1 MKKLK
6 CRICNYENLLRVISL
21 GEQKITSIFKKYG
34 EHNNINAYEINLCM
48 CENCGL
54 IQVEET
60 TPPDDMYKTNSYGY
74 LSGISNTMVEH
85 LKKYNEE
92 ILEKINLNDGD
103 IVIDIGSNDSTFLH
117 FYSKN
122 IRRIG
127 VDPTGNQFKNY
138 YNDLELIPDYF
149 NKKNMMNYVGK
160 IKCKI
165 ITSICMFYDLPDP
178 VQFAKDIYDFLDDEG
193 IWTCEQSYLLEM
205 LKTNS
210 LDTICHE
217 HLEYYALI
225 QIIEI
230 ANRSNFKIIDIK
242 FNSSNGGSFRIYFAK
257 KESKKFTECTIL
269 INEILEE
276 ENNFNIKDK
285 KTYINFVK
293 NCDYELKKLTD
304 FINCINNNGKKAYI
318 YGASTKGNCILQYC
332 NITEELV
339 KYAVERNPEKI
350 GLSTN
355 TGIEI
360 IDEKTMRNHNPE
372 YLIVLPWHF
381 KNEII
386 QREKEYLDNG
396 GQLIFY
402 FPTFEIISSKPKLLI
417 TGCDGFISSYIK
429 ETFNEYI
436 LYGITKTKKKLEK
449 NITKFFFDMNDYDK
463 LENVIKIVNPES
475 IIHLAS
481 ISSSVEA
488 FENPL
493 KTLEN
498 NGIITVKL
506 CDIIY
511 KNNKKIKLFNTSS
524 SEIYKG
530 HEVFD
535 VNEYLNINNTLHSH
549 PYSIAK
555 IMGQQIIKF
564 YRETYNL
571 HFSNG
576 ILFTTQSIKKS
587 KNFLLNKIYNHI
599 KNESITEPIILG
611 NIDSYRNII
620 HPYDVVNSIKYI
632 LNNNTGDDY
641 NICNY
646 NSYKIEDLVFKL
658 YKNFNIEL
666 IKNEENNNYY
676 DKKLN
681 ILKLIIKNLNDGLDK
696 KSIDIK
702 GYPTKLINLGWKIK
716 YSIDDIINE
725 FK

>member
-1 MKKLK
+1 MKKIE
-6 CRICNYENLLRVISL
+6 CRICDSKNLSTVISL
-21 GEQKITSIFKKYG
+21 GNQKITSIFKKYG
-34 EHNNINAYEINLCM
+34 EHDDVKSYPVNLCI

-54 IQVEET
+54 IQLEET
-60 TPPDDMYKTNSYGY
+60 TPPDDMYKMNNYGY
-74 LSGISNTMVEH
+74 QSSINNTMKNH
-85 LKKYNEE
+85 LKQYHNE
-92 ILEKINLNDGD
+92 ILEKINLNDKD

-117 FYSKN
+117 FYNDN

-127 VDPTGNQFKNY
+127 VDPTGNQFKKY

-149 NKKNMMNYVGK
+149 NKQNVINHLGN
-160 IKCKI
+160 IKCKV

-178 VQFAKDIYDFLDDEG
+178 VQFAKDIYNFLDDDG

-217 HLEYYALI
+217 HLEYYALT
-225 QIIEI
+225 QIVEI

-242 FNSSNGGSFRIYFAK
+242 FNPSNGGSFRIYFAK
-257 KESKKFTECTIL
+257 KESKQFTECTEL
-269 INEILEE
+269 ISEILEE
-276 ENNFNIKDK
+276 ENKYNIKDK
-285 KTYINFVK
+285 QTYINFVK
-293 NCDYELKKLTD
+293 GCDNELKKLTD
-304 FINCINNNGKKAYI
+304 FIKYINNNNKKAYI

-332 NITEELV
+332 NITEDLV
-339 KYAVERNPEKI
+339 KYAVERNLEKI

-360 IDEKTMRNHNPE
+360 IDEETMRKDPPD

-381 KNEII
+381 KDEII
-386 QREKEYLDNG
+386 EREKEYLDKG

-417 TGCDGFISSYIK
+417 TGCDGFISSYVK

-436 LYGITKTKKKLEK
+436 LYGITRTKKEVEK
-449 NITKFFFDMNDYDK
+449 NITKFFFDMNNYDE
-463 LENVIKIVNPES
+463 LENIIQIINPEN
-475 IIHLAS
+475 IIHLAG
-481 ISSSVEA
+481 ISSSIEA

-493 KTLEN
+493 ITLQN
-498 NGIITVKL
+498 NGMITAKI

-511 KNNKKIKLFNTSS
+511 RNNRKIKLFNASS

-530 HEVFD
+530 HEVFTVD
-535 VNEYLNINNTLHSH
+535 EYINIDNTLHSH

-555 IMGQQIIKF
+555 IMSQNIVKF

-587 KNFLLNKIYNHI
+587 NNFLLNKIYNHI
-599 KNESITEPIILG
+599 KTEDINKPIIVG
-611 NIDSYRNII
+611 NLDSYRNII
-620 HPYDVVNSIKYI
+620 HSHDVVNGIKYI

-646 NSYKIEDLVFKL
+646 NSYKIEDLVIKL
-658 YKNFNIEL
+658 YKNFNIDL
-666 IKNEENNNYY
+666 IKDKQDKFYY

-681 ILKLIIKNLNDGLDK
+681 IPKIIIQDSNDGLDK
-696 KSIDIK
+696 KIIDIK
-702 GYPTKLINLGWKIK
+702 GCPVKLTNLGWKIK